1 MSNNLAL
8 HVTFT
13 SQQIERLRKQYPDL
27 AEDAE
32 LLADTLAGET
42 EFEPIL
48 QRVVHEAMI
57 ADSQA
62 DGVKKLE
69 EDLKQRRER
78 LTRKTVALRG
88 MAMKLMRSAGVD
100 TAILPGYSLSVRAGS
115 DTVSIIDIDALP
127 QGTFTTERKPD
138 KVAIKRL
145 IDADEDVPGAAIV
158 TGENT
163 LQVRI
168 K

>member
-48 QRVVHEAMI
+48 QRVIHEAMV
-57 ADSQA
+57 ADAMA

-69 EDLKQRRER
+69 DDLKLRRER
-78 LTRKTVALRG
+78 LTRKTVAFRS
-88 MAMKLMRSAGVD
+88 MAMKLMNSAGV
-100 TAILPGYSLSVRAGS
+100 TAQIVPGYSLNVRQGT
-115 DTVSIIDIDALP
+115 DTVSILDIEELP
-127 QGTFTTERKPD
+127 QGTFTTERKAD
-138 KVAIKRL
+138 KTAIKAL
-145 IDADEDVPGAAIV
+145 IDAGEDVPGAAIV
-158 TGENT
+158 RGDPS
-163 LQVRI
+163 LAVRV